1 MPIARLADLAD
12 AAACP
17 RLVVKVGSSLLVGA
31 GRRAAARVAGGA
43 GRARSPRR
51 ARAGSRSI
59 VVSSGAIA
67 LGAARLGLA
76 KGGRG
81 SLADAQAAA
90 AVGQIALAG
99 LWAELLGAH
108 GLTAAQLLLT
118 LDDLEDRRRYL
129 NATATLGRLLDAGA
143 VPVINE
149 NDSVATQEIRFGDND
164 RLAARVAQAAQ
175 ASAVLLL
182 SDVDGL
188 YDRDP
193 AAAGRAAAA
202 RGRGVTAE
210 IHAMA
215 SGGSASGL
223 GSGGMTSKLQAAEIA
238 ERAGIALAIVNGTH
252 DAPIARALGRAG
264 RSARCSC
271 RAPARQAG
279 ARKAWLGG
287 RLRLKGALVVDAG
300 AARALARGSSLL
312 AAGRHRGRGRV
323 RARRRGGDPRRRGR
337 TLAQGLVRIRRR
349 PKCARLK
356 GRQRASTPRCS
367 ATPRAR
373 RWSTATSWS
382 CCERSWSRDR
392 RHRLRRPG
400 AARARRTRRDRGAG
414 AGARAPQEPRRASN
428 GSPATSPTAPRWTG
442 WWRAPRR

>member
-1 MPIARLADLAD
+1 MSLTRLSDLAEK
-12 AAACP
+12 AACP
-17 RLVVKVGSSLLVGA
+17 RLVVKVGSSLLVGSE
-31 GRRAAARVAGGA
+31 GVRRGWLEGLVAEIAAAR
-43 GRARSPRR
+43 AR
-51 ARAGSRSI
+51 GQDVI

-67 LGAARLGLA
+67 LGAARLKLD

-90 AVGQIALAG
+90 AVGQIALSG

-118 LDDLEDRRRYL
+118 LEDLEDRRRYL
-129 NATATLGRLLDAGA
+129 NATATLTRLLDAGA

-188 YDRDP
+188 FDRNPSDP
-193 AAAGRAAAA
+193 DA
-202 RGRGVTAE
+202 RLLGEVRGVTPD

-215 SGGSASGL
+215 STGSTSGM

-238 ERAGIALAIVNGTH
+238 ERAGIALVIASGLH
-252 DAPIARALGRAG
+252 DAPLARAATIGTLFLPKGKA
-264 RSARCSC
+264 A
-271 RAPARQAG
+271 

-300 AARALARGSSLL
+300 AARALGKGSSLL
-312 AAGRHRGRGRV
+312 AAGIVRTEGEFQRGDAVAIRTDAG
-323 RARRRGGDPRRRGR
+323 A
-337 TLAQGLVRIRRR
+337 TLAHGLSEYDALE
-349 PKCARLK
+349 CARLM
-356 GRQRASTPRCS
+356 GTQSG
-367 ATPRAR
+367 
-373 RWSTATSWS
+373 
-382 CCERSWSRDR
+382 E
-392 RHRLRRPG
+392 H
-400 AARARRTRRDRGAG
+400 AALLGY
-414 AGARAPQEPRRASN
+414 
-428 GSPATSPTAPRWTG
+428 APRSAVVH
-442 WWRAPRR
+442 RDQLVLL